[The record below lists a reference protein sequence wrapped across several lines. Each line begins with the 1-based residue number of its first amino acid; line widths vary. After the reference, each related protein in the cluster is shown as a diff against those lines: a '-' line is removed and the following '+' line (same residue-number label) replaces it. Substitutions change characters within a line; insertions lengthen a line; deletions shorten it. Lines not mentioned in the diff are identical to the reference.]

1 MLQWVANWQSNR
13 DLGDHMIKYIVE
25 TTSTW
30 HATNGYSSSFARIT
44 STKSGK
50 SLVIDDVGGR
60 SNAAGLLVRLG
71 VAANWSEIYDTQTY
85 EDSVRSFN
93 RQAKYASQG
102 LYENTVTA
110 AMIRKLNRK
119 A

>member
-1 MLQWVANWQSNR
+1 
-13 DLGDHMIKYIVE
+13 MIKYIVE

-30 HATNGYSSSFARIT
+30 HKMNGYSSHFARIT
-44 STKSGK
+44 STKTK
-50 SLVIDDVGGR
+50 RSLVIDQVGG
-60 SNAAGLLVRLG
+60 SGNAAGLLFRLG
-71 VAANWSEIYDTQTY
+71 VVRGFEDLY
-85 EDSVRSFN
+85 EVQKWESVKDYN

-119 A
+119 AMR